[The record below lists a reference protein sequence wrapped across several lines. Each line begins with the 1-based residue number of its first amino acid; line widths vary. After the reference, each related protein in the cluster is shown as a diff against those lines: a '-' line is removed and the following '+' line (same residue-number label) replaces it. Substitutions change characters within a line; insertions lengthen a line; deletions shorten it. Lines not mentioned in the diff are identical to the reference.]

1 MSAAQSQV
9 DLLTKQRRTIT
20 AQMEQLRSMF
30 SAPGLFDDVD
40 LEDDRSDQIK
50 AAAYPTEKIGSK
62 EELEKLK
69 AAEGS
74 AQKKSGTS
82 GKDNKT
88 DEQGDKPAASGQQA
102 AKQSAGQ
109 SSDAKTAQA
118 KSAGPQPDNKKN
130 GQVGGP
136 SQAKNPNS

>member
-1 MSAAQSQV
+1 M
-9 DLLTKQRRTIT
+9 
-20 AQMEQLRSMF
+20 
-30 SAPGLFDDVD
+30 
-40 LEDDRSDQIK
+40 

-69 AAEGS
+69 AAEGP

-88 DEQGDKPAASGQQA
+88 DEQGDKPSASGQQA

-109 SSDAKTAQA
+109 SSDAKSAQA
-118 KSAGPQPDNKKN
+118 KPAGAQPDKKPN
-130 GQVGGP
+130 GQANGP